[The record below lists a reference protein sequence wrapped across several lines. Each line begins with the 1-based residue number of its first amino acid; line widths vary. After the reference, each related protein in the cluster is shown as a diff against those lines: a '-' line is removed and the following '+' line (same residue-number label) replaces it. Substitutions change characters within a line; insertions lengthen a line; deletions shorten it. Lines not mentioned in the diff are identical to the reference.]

1 MAKHKRHS
9 DNPKSDSIQPD
20 ETSRHD
26 KEISSTVISDN
37 PKSLLS
43 ITKYAYLIAI
53 AALLSGIF
61 TPITLGL
68 ESEMVVFGM
77 LAIFLG
83 LAGALFIF
91 RGIKTQKFTTLFI
104 CGGLTMI
111 VVSVIVMHELADH
124 SLFYVWDRN

>member
-1 MAKHKRHS
+1 MSKHKRYS
-9 DNPKSDSIQPD
+9 DKPKSDSIQPD

-26 KEISSTVISDN
+26 KEISSPVISDS

-43 ITKYAYLIAI
+43 ITKYAYLIAV

-77 LAIFLG
+77 LTIFLG

-91 RGIKTQKFTTLFI
+91 RGIKTQKSTTLFI

-124 SLFYVWDRN
+124 SLFYVWDR